1 MPPGVAFTLSATKIS
16 PATYYP
22 ATRNRFF
29 DCSLSELKF
38 SSSFFLLFFNL
49 PSFLFRISYVP
60 FLFAFLFLRSLDR
73 SNFLNIARNT

>member
-16 PATYYP
+16 PANNLLFRD
-22 ATRNRFF
+22 AKSLFRLLVKRIEIFF
-29 DCSLSELKF
+29 
-38 SSSFFLLFFNL
+38 FFNL

-73 SNFLNIARNT
+73 SSFLNIARNT